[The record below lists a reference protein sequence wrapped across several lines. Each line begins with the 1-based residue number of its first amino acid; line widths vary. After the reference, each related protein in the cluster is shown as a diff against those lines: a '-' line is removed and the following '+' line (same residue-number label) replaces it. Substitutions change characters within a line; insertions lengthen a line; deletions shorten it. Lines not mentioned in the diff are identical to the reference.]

1 VIRRHALLVL
11 AGLTATAAGSR
22 LARAADPAQRVV
34 RLGFVGPESPST
46 APPGVNA
53 FWQRLRELG
62 YIDGQNLVI
71 EERWAEGQ
79 YDRLPALM
87 IEVVGRKIDVL
98 VTYTTPAGIA
108 ARHATST
115 IPIVDALMGD
125 PVGTG
130 LVATLARPGGNVTG
144 LSQEWVD
151 IAGKWLELLQE
162 TVPRLSTV
170 AVLENPDNLSNRG
183 AAKELRSIAPARELK
198 LQFIEV
204 RGPEALDRAFE
215 QAVRKAQA
223 VLLLPDSILAT
234 NRPRITALAARH
246 RLPVMSFDRSFVV
259 EGGLVAYAPN
269 MTVQFARA
277 ADYVD
282 KILKGAK
289 PAELPIEQPTQY
301 VLVINLRTAKALAL
315 TFPESILLRAD
326 EVIR

>member
-130 LVATLARPGGNVTG
+130 LVATLARPGGNVT
-144 LSQEWVD
+144 
-151 IAGKWLELLQE
+151 
-162 TVPRLSTV
+162 RLSTV